1 MRLGAVIGLSAVL
14 GVSLAMSVP
23 HALAQRHAMGHVIA
37 DAAPT
42 PRVLYIQGPYFDPD
56 GRVVTF
62 AGVASINVSSSGSY
76 TGTMSTVGA
85 NPATLQVS
93 GVITST
99 GLTLTTTLNGL
110 NIAVAALNVQ
120 DRVYDRGRTNQ
131 LPATTNGL
139 EFQGAITAHSAP
151 AGYITAIDT
160 SIMREYSVAA
170 TISAGPGKG
179 TGINASMFL
188 LSDRYGGVHGYMLQD
203 TTNNLFPLQS
213 GSINRGRLLLH
224 IDFVGG
230 GQIIGV
236 ANASSSVISKLVV
249 YKGTFGG
256 PSAADSGTWLISPP
270 EQ

>member
-1 MRLGAVIGLSAVL
+1 VRLNAVVGLYAML

-23 HALAQRHAMGHVIA
+23 HAFAQRHATGHVSA

-62 AGVASINVSSSGSY
+62 AGVANINVGSSGSY
-76 TGTMSTVGA
+76 TGTMSTVGTT
-85 NPATLQVS
+85 PAALQVS

-99 GLTLTTTLNGL
+99 GLTMTTTLNGRG
-110 NIAVAALNVQ
+110 IAVAALNVQ

-131 LPATTNGL
+131 LPPTTNGL
-139 EFQGAITAHSAP
+139 EFQGAITANGAP

-160 SIMREYSVAA
+160 SIMREYSIAA
-170 TISAGPGKG
+170 TVGAGSDKS
-179 TGINASMFL
+179 TGINASLFL

-213 GSINRGRLLLH
+213 GAINRGRMLLH
-224 IDFVGG
+224 IDLVGG

-256 PSAADSGTWLISPP
+256 PSATDSGTWLISPP